1 MKKFRNPVGLRYPRN
16 NSEALCFDR
25 LHKDGWEITKRGWP
39 DFACFR
45 GEEMAFV
52 EVKPSKRA
60 RLTKMQFR
68 IMMALIKRGITCF
81 LWTPEKGFELVNENT
96 PHIT

>member
-1 MKKFRNPVGLRYPRN
+1 MRKFRNPVGLRYPCNR
-16 NSEALCFDR
+16 SEALCFDK
-25 LHKDGWEITKRGWP
+25 LYKDGWEVTKRGWP

-60 RLTKMQFR
+60 RLTKMQYK
-68 IMMALIKRGITCF
+68 IMMALIQRGITCF
-81 LWTPEKGFELVNENT
+81 WWSPDKGFELINANT